1 MTDITRCDALKKD
14 GLHYV
19 DEETGEEKL
28 IPRCKITDEG
38 YKYDQKTDQY
48 KRYLIKECSQ
58 MHPKLDTTTIEIMVD
73 DYLNN
78 PENMQGE
85 MEKDKDYMSKFK
97 E

>member
-14 GLHYV
+14 GLHYL

-38 YKYDQKTDQY
+38 YKYSKKTDQY
-48 KRYLIKECSQ
+48 KRYLMKECSQ
-58 MHPKLDTTTIEIMVD
+58 MHPKLDIMTIEIMVD